1 MREEKGFSPVSTCT
15 SVCSP
20 LSFAIHHNLNVWK
33 VNMFVL
39 RTGLAVRPHHVD
51 G

>member
-15 SVCSP
+15 SVCS
-20 LSFAIHHNLNVWK
+20 LFVTILTFEKS
-33 VNMFVL
+33 NMFVL
-39 RTGLAVRPHHVD
+39 TTGLAVRPHHVD